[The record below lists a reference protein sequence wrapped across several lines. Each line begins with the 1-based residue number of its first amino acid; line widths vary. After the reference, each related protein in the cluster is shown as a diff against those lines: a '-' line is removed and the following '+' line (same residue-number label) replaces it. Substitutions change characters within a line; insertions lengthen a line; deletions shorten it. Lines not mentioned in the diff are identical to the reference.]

1 MFSGEPDTGQ
11 GWHFTGPRK
20 PPLWPDWTC
29 GEGKQ
34 EAPQALRDTS
44 GAIRLKEK
52 RLLVWFSVPLTPTSR
67 GRQSVC
73 LCNPK
78 FRRLLPL
85 VNLCFRPRGRGTC
98 ALLSKCPD
106 FIYGH
111 FPMGSHIALGACFG
125 VCFLQRHLRMLV
137 PVEPNLY
144 PSDCSGH

>member
-1 MFSGEPDTGQ
+1 MGVCSQDKKMFLGEADTGQ

-34 EAPQALRDTS
+34 EEPQAPRDTS
-44 GAIRLKEK
+44 GAIRWKEK
-52 RLLVWFSVPLTPTSR
+52 RLLVWFSVPLTPISR

-73 LCNPK
+73 LCNLK

-111 FPMGSHIALGACFG
+111 VSHGFTHGSRGPFWCLFPTKALENADSCGT
-125 VCFLQRHLRMLV
+125 
-137 PVEPNLY
+137 
-144 PSDCSGH
+144 